1 MPATKYIKGL
11 RDRLSSAYQLASEA
25 SKKAQATQKE
35 AYDLRVRGASIQKGD
50 RVLVKIVY
58 FDGRHKLADKWE
70 DIPYVV
76 LDQPNQ
82 EIPVFTVI
90 REDGEGKTKKNYI
103 ETYFFQSAT
112 SETRNQPTPRPRA
125 SKQQKLPVVH
135 ATKEDSA
142 DDTAST
148 ISEDSEVGFVL
159 TADSESS
166 LAEDSDANADISDEV
181 TSLSGDAQI
190 EETEP
195 TGSASEDA
203 ESISSEDTT
212 IDDDDVHQDTDELP
226 PVEIRRSGRERRPP
240 AWFRSGQFETSMAVA
255 GRTSIPEWRQKKAD
269 YISSLAQ
276 TPLFKATGLERDA
289 ARTILD
295 IVNHH

>member
-90 REDGEGKTKKNYI
+90 REDGEGKTKKLHRNLLLPVGYI
-103 ETYFFQSAT
+103 RDQEPVELQTTKQ
-112 SETRNQPTPRPRA
+112 RPTPRPRA
-125 SKQQKLPVVH
+125 K
-135 ATKEDSA
+135 
-142 DDTAST
+142 
-148 ISEDSEVGFVL
+148 DSEVGFVL

-255 GRTSIPEWRQKKAD
+255 GRTSIPEWRQKAD

-276 TPLFKATGLERDA
+276 TPLF
-289 ARTILD
+289 
-295 IVNHH
+295 